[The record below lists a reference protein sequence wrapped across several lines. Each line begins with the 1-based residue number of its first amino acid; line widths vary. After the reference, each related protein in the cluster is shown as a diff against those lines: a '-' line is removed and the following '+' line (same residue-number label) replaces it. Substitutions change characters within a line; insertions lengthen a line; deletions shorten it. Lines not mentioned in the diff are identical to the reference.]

1 LSKKEKLREKEL
13 TKFMN
18 KYVKLLRKGK
28 KYFRRIT
35 GMNKEVFDNL
45 LRI

>member
-1 LSKKEKLREKEL
+1 
-13 TKFMN
+13 MN

-35 GMNKEVFDNL
+35 G
-45 LRI
+45 RIAAEAKQA